1 MNTRNKQCCERVLD
15 QLAKD
20 WPGLEQVNNKILSML
35 QEVLGIEQPKD
46 EPPMEEKVID
56 EHLMRNAFAMAISMM
71 QDMLPLLSRCGGY
84 VTPGDEESFM
94 NLMFPAYPVHVKKV
108 LAHDMALRNQQ
119 LHQSLKPIPLAE
131 FVELLCREE
140 L

>member
-15 QLAKD
+15 QLAND

-35 QEVLGIEQPKD
+35 QEVLGIEQPKE
-46 EPPMEEKVID
+46 EPPVEEKVID

-94 NLMFPAYPVHVKKV
+94 NLMFHSYPDHVKKV
-108 LAHDMALRNQQ
+108 LAHDLALRNHQ
-119 LHQSLKPIPLAE
+119 LHRTMKPMLLSE

>member
-15 QLAKD
+15 QLVKD
-20 WPGLEQVNNKILSML
+20 WPDLEQVNNKILSML
-35 QEVLGIEQPKD
+35 QEVLGIEQPKE

-119 LHQSLKPIPLAE
+119 LHKSLKPMPLAE

>member
-20 WPGLEQVNNKILSML
+20 WPVLEQVNNKILSIL
-35 QEVLGIEQPKD
+35 QEVLGIEQPKE
-46 EPPMEEKVID
+46 EPPVEEKVID
-56 EHLMRNAFAMAISMM
+56 EHLMRNAFAMSISMM

-119 LHQSLKPIPLAE
+119 LHKSLKPMPLAE

>member
-15 QLAKD
+15 QLVKD
-20 WPGLEQVNNKILSML
+20 WPDLEQVNNKILSML
-35 QEVLGIEQPKD
+35 QEVLGIEQPKE

-108 LAHDMALRNQQ
+108 LAHDMALRIQQ
-119 LHQSLKPIPLAE
+119 LHKSLKPMPLAE

>member
-1 MNTRNKQCCERVLD
+1 
-15 QLAKD
+15 
-20 WPGLEQVNNKILSML
+20 
-35 QEVLGIEQPKD
+35 
-46 EPPMEEKVID
+46 MEEKVID

-119 LHQSLKPIPLAE
+119 LHKSLKPMPLAE

>member
-56 EHLMRNAFAMAISMM
+56 DHLMRNAFAMAISMM

-119 LHQSLKPIPLAE
+119 LHKSLKPMPLPE

>member
-1 MNTRNKQCCERVLD
+1 MNTRNKQCCGRVLD

-20 WPGLEQVNNKILSML
+20 WPGLEQVNNNILSML
-35 QEVLGIEQPKD
+35 QEVLGIEQPKE

-56 EHLMRNAFAMAISMM
+56 EHLMRNAFAMSISMM

-84 VTPGDEESFM
+84 VTPGDEENFM

-119 LHQSLKPIPLAE
+119 LHKSLKPMPLAE

>member
-15 QLAKD
+15 QLVKD
-20 WPGLEQVNNKILSML
+20 WPDLEQVNNKILSML

-119 LHQSLKPIPLAE
+119 LHKSLKPMPLAE

>member
-20 WPGLEQVNNKILSML
+20 WSGLEQVNNKILSMI
-35 QEVLGIEQPKD
+35 QEVLGIEQPKE

-71 QDMLPLLSRCGGY
+71 QDMLPMLSRCGGY

-119 LHQSLKPIPLAE
+119 LHKSLKPMPLAE